1 MTYMEK
7 DSFLYDVLLPASF
20 VYPRFHCKKKLGL
33 TNKNMGSHRNRQ
45 LPGGMSTKFD
55 VDRPGFL
62 EASTSCVTP
71 GISEMYSEKF
81 IRFS

>member
-7 DSFLYDVLLPASF
+7 DSFLYDELLPASF
-20 VYPRFHCKKKLGL
+20 VYPRFHCKKKLGII
-33 TNKNMGSHRNRQ
+33 NKNMGSHRNRQ
-45 LPGGMSTKFD
+45 LPGGISIKFD

-62 EASTSCVTP
+62 VASTSCVTP